1 MERNTK
7 FHKTADTITVK
18 LKFLLFSAIIA
29 FLFPVNASAY
39 VVKYKEDYYKL
50 YHVHYAQAPDDCIEN
65 IYWLEKAVSADFA
78 NPLYAMAKIETET
91 QWEKYRFLFQMH
103 LNLKLIEQ
111 HLRLG
116 RIYDKK
122 AAYFYDA
129 PWKDEYLRNLEK
141 AKSCYEAGYYYWK
154 EAQLWA
160 EKGSISQFNFLYI
173 TDLQNWEDERER
185 IVTGELDY
193 KKTLD
198 RELTRLNK
206 VIADLVAMESKTY

>member
-1 MERNTK
+1 M
-7 FHKTADTITVK
+7 A
-18 LKFLLFSAIIA
+18 
-29 FLFPVNASAY
+29 
-39 VVKYKEDYYKL
+39 KYKEDYYRL

-65 IYWLEKAVSADFA
+65 IYWLEQAVKADFC
-78 NPLYAMAKIETET
+78 NPLYADAKIETKA
-91 QWEKYRFLFQMH
+91 QWEKYRFLYQMH

-111 HLRLG
+111 HLRLA
-116 RIYDKK
+116 RTYDKR

-141 AKSCYEAGYYYWK
+141 AKTCYEAGYYYWQ

-160 EKGSISQFNFLYI
+160 EKGSVSQYNFLYI

-185 IVTGELDY
+185 ITTGELDY

-198 RELTRLNK
+198 RELQRLNK
-206 VIADLVAMESKTY
+206 VIDELVAMEDKNY